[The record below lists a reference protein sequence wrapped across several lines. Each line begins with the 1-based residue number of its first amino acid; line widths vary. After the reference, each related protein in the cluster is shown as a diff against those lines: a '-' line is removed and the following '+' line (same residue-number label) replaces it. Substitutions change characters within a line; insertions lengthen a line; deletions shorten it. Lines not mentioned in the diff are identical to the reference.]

1 MSSTQKLRLIVLAG
15 ALAIT
20 LGPLPAH
27 ALPGPSL
34 ADPPSLLGSLWSQL
48 VSFFGG
54 DLVPLEVQ
62 PDDQGRGYI
71 DPNGVENSNQGGG
84 YIDPN
89 GSQNTSDT
97 RLSHGG
103 TRRP

>member
-1 MSSTQKLRLIVLAG
+1 MSIRKLRITVLAG

-20 LGPLPAH
+20 LGALPAH
-27 ALPGPSL
+27 ALPGPNL
-34 ADPPSLLGSLWSQL
+34 AEPAGLLGSLWSQL
-48 VSFFGG
+48 VSFFAG

-71 DPNGVENSNQGGG
+71 DPNGIENSNQGGG

-89 GSQNTSDT
+89 GAQNTSDT
-97 RLSHGG
+97 RLLHGG
-103 TRRP
+103 KLHP